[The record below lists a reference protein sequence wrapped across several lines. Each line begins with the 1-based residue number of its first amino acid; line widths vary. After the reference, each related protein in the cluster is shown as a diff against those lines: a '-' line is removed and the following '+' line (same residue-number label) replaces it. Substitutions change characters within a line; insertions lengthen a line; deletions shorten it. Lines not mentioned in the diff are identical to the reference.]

1 VSTGIQK
8 SFYKKINCSYKIT
21 KASMVKLKVDYIFK
35 KGGGERG
42 NLGSPLFM
50 KHFNYPLFIMTTIIT
65 IPNPIIENS
74 PATLI
79 YNNPASIPVSG
90 NSYVLKNSL
99 GNNVS
104 NVFTYNANKTPTL
117 YETLPLPKSQS
128 VGVVDNNN
136 ILYTADYNNQIV
148 YKKISNGSPMP
159 MLSAPLLRYPA
170 GLTIDNQNNLYISN
184 GGSNSGSP
192 FNGYIVKYNL
202 ITNIV
207 DPLFDRTPSYI
218 KQLTGIVYNL
228 NNNTLYACS
237 YDGDIY
243 LINQI
248 TGAKSFIFSV
258 GASAFKQI
266 TYDMSN
272 NLYVTTTNSVVK
284 ISNLLTTPT
293 KTTLPNLGFLI
304 QPTGI
309 VVDSTNNLCIAD
321 LSGNLITYYSLSL
334 NTPFPGRSLTIGQP
348 YFLALDPYGNL
359 FVSQGNLG
367 TVSTFDYTNFILY
380 FTFTNLILPAGLNTL
395 SIYNINTEKT
405 VANDIVVNVLQN
417 VPCIGLGPGYSPNP
431 TRVWSRVQSACS
443 YQPTSVADMVYIPF
457 LKKTIPCNQVAEAYQ
472 IYYKGNILQYKKNS
486 QDLTK
491 QLRYSKIAK
500 GEWTNRNTTWA
511 SQSQTF
517 TEPNTNSL
525 KRVNYTHILA
535 STGQETNLPLTC
547 SIPVTGV
554 TPATLPVPAI
564 PSGQGNNSTLPPF
577 GAPVNPYPPNTL
589 PFNPYNV
596 NADTAPVVIANGGSL
611 ICNTVEN
618 ICTGQILSQ
627 TSQNFCN
634 LTSASDVPGPERL
647 LCFNSGLQTWYPRQR
662 FTMSSS
668 GNKFPTNYPL
678 LKSANEIPSV
688 K

>member
-1 VSTGIQK
+1 M
-8 SFYKKINCSYKIT
+8 
-21 KASMVKLKVDYIFK
+21 A
-35 KGGGERG
+35 
-42 NLGSPLFM
+42 
-50 KHFNYPLFIMTTIIT
+50 TIIT
-65 IPNPIIENS
+65 IPNPVIEGS

-79 YNNPASIPVSG
+79 YYNPSSIPFSG
-90 NSYVLKNSL
+90 NSYVLKNTS

-104 NVFTYNANKTPTL
+104 NIFTYNANKTPTVV
-117 YETLPLPKSQS
+117 ETLPLPASQS
-128 VGVVDNNN
+128 VGVVDKNN

-148 YKKISNGSPMP
+148 YKQISNGTPIP
-159 MLSAPLLRYPA
+159 MLSTPLLTYPA

-184 GGSNSGSP
+184 GGSTTGSP
-192 FNGYIVKYNL
+192 YNGYIVKYNL
-202 ITNIV
+202 TTNIV
-207 DPLFDRTPSYI
+207 DPLFDKTPSYI
-218 KQLTGIVYNL
+218 KELTGIVYNL

-248 TGAKSFIFSV
+248 TGAKTLIFSV
-258 GASAFKQI
+258 GTSGLQQI
-266 TYDMSN
+266 TYDVSN
-272 NLYVTTTNSVVK
+272 NLYVTTYNSTFGTGTVVK

-293 KTTLPNLGFLI
+293 TSTLPNLGFLV
-304 QPTGI
+304 QPTGV

-321 LSGNLITYYSLSL
+321 VSGNLITYYSLSL
-334 NTPFPGRSLTIGQP
+334 NAPFPGRSLTIGQP
-348 YFLALDPYGNL
+348 FFLTFDEYGKL
-359 FVSQGNLG
+359 FVSQANLG

-380 FTFTNLILPAGLNTL
+380 FTFTNVRLPAGLNVL
-395 SIYNINTEKT
+395 SIYNITTQQT
-405 VANDIVVNVLQN
+405 VASGIVVNVLKKA
-417 VPCIGLGPGYSPNP
+417 PCIGLGPGYLPNP

-443 YQPTSVADMVYIPF
+443 YQPTTVEDMVYIPF
-457 LKKTIPCNQVAEAYQ
+457 LKKTIPYNQVAEAYQ

-491 QLRYSKIAK
+491 QQRYSKIAT
-500 GEWTNRNTTWA
+500 GMWTNRNTTWA

-525 KRVNYTHILA
+525 KRVNYTNIIV
-535 STGQETNLPLTC
+535 STGQETTLPLTC

-554 TPATLPVPAI
+554 IPGTLPSPAI
-564 PSGQGNNSTLPPF
+564 PSGQDSPSILPPF
-577 GAPVNPYPPNTL
+577 GYPINPYPPNSL
-589 PFNPYNV
+589 PFNPKNV
-596 NADTAPVVIANGGSL
+596 NVEPDPIVIANGGSL

-662 FTMSSS
+662 FTMGSS
-668 GNKFPTNYPL
+668 GNKFPVNYPL
-678 LKSANEIPSV
+678 LVSANAIPSEKV
-688 K
+688 